1 MKRYV
6 KLFESW
12 KAEETDKENAELAL
26 EIATEQGIDPEAV
39 RFALDEINPGQEE
52 FEPEP
57 EPLPKEEFEPE
68 TTELGL
74 GPITMM
80 AAGLA
85 TVVLATVIGKYI
97 NDWQDSR
104 DSNKYWAKHW
114 LHTRIIAELEAAEPG
129 RSISNEELT
138 KAVADSL
145 LNDKELEAE
154 FKARLEG
161 RVRDRGSRNIFD
173 H

>member
-12 KAEETDKENAELAL
+12 KEEETNKETVELAM
-26 EIATEQGIDPEAV
+26 EIANEQGIDPNAV
-39 RFALDEINPGQEE
+39 QFALDEINPEQEE
-52 FEPEP
+52 SD
-57 EPLPKEEFEPE
+57 PE
-68 TTELGL
+68 TTSLGL

-85 TVVLATVIGKYI
+85 TVLLATTIGKYI

-114 LHTRIIAELEAAEPG
+114 LHTRIIAELEAADPG
-129 RSISNEELT
+129 RNISNEELA

-161 RVRDRGSRNIFD
+161 RVRDSGSRNIFD
-173 H
+173 R

>member
-52 FEPEP
+52 FEPE
-57 EPLPKEEFEPE
+57 

-104 DSNKYWAKHW
+104 DRNKYWAKHW

-129 RSISNEELT
+129 RSISNEELA

>member
-12 KAEETDKENAELAL
+12 KEEETSKETADLAM
-26 EIATEQGIDPEAV
+26 EIAAEQGIDPNAV
-39 RFALDEINPGQEE
+39 QLALDEINPEQEE
-52 FEPEP
+52 
-57 EPLPKEEFEPE
+57 LDPE

-85 TVVLATVIGKYI
+85 TVLLATTIGKYI

-104 DSNKYWAKHW
+104 DNDRYRAMRW
-114 LHTRIIAELEAAEPG
+114 LHTRIVDELEAAEPG
-129 RSISNEELT
+129 RSISEEELA

-154 FKARLEG
+154 FKARLKG
-161 RVRDRGSRNIFD
+161 RVRDHGSSSIFD
-173 H
+173 R